1 MNSTDIKLNLII
13 KELNQIKSVMMIL
26 LENSNQDL
34 DLDLIKSK
42 LDQSDHDHD
51 DHQDQINDQDLIN
64 WYRNFLSENGIDP
77 DGRNYEACLRNIR
90 YFYNKFPDI
99 KNPFKY
105 QISFMPEKI
114 EVYKPE
120 ETEDLKLIFGLEAS
134 LVEEKCSFLTK
145 EIINKVKEENPRLSN
160 VEIRNILKDPPG
172 MFTRIFTAKAINMG
186 LISKD

>member
-13 KELNQIKSVMMIL
+13 KELNQIKSVMMII
-26 LENSNQDL
+26 LENSNLDL

-42 LDQSDHDHD
+42 LYQSDHDHD
-51 DHQDQINDQDLIN
+51 DHQNQISDQDLIE
-64 WYRNFLSENGIDP
+64 WYRNFLKDNGIDP

-99 KNPFKY
+99 INPFKY
-105 QISFMPEKI
+105 QRSFMPEKI

-120 ETEDLKLIFGLEAS
+120 ETEDLKLIFGLEAD
-134 LVEEKCSFLTK
+134 LVEKKCPELNK
-145 EIINKVKEENPRLSN
+145 DIINKVKEENPRLSN
-160 VEIRNILKDPPG
+160 LEIRNILKDPPG

-186 LISKD
+186 LINKN

>member
-1 MNSTDIKLNLII
+1 
-13 KELNQIKSVMMIL
+13 
-26 LENSNQDL
+26 
-34 DLDLIKSK
+34 
-42 LDQSDHDHD
+42 
-51 DHQDQINDQDLIN
+51 
-64 WYRNFLSENGIDP
+64 
-77 DGRNYEACLRNIR
+77 
-90 YFYNKFPDI
+90 
-99 KNPFKY
+99 
-105 QISFMPEKI
+105 MPEKI

-160 VEIRNILKDPPG
+160 VGIRNILKDPPG